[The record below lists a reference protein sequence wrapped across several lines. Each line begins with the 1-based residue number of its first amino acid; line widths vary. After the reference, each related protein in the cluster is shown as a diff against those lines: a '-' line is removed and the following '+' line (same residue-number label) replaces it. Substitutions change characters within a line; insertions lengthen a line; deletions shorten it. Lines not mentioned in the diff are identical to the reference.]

1 VRAATAQLWCCPA
14 AAGCLEALV
23 LDILISVVCMVIGYL
38 LGTIPTG
45 YLVARAR
52 GVDIQK
58 RGSGNIGATNVL
70 RSVGT
75 LPALMVMV
83 VDPLKGALAILFPML
98 IGVSAWGVA
107 LTGLATVLGNNFNV
121 FLGLRGGK
129 GVATSL
135 GVFMVVSPLATLL
148 ATFLALL
155 TIALGRYVS
164 LGSIIGMTAAPLLLL
179 ASVSF
184 PMPYLYL
191 GLTMALLAIVRHREN
206 LVRLAAGTERRL
218 GEQPSPPAEPP
229 PPPEDAAATR
239 DSP

>member
-1 VRAATAQLWCCPA
+1 L
-14 AAGCLEALV
+14 
-23 LDILISVVCMVIGYL
+23 LDILISAVCMVIGYL

-45 YLVARAR
+45 FLVARAR
-52 GVDIQK
+52 GVDIQRK
-58 RGSGNIGATNVL
+58 GSGNIGATNVL

-75 LPALMVMV
+75 LPALVVMV
-83 VDPLKGALAILFPML
+83 VDPLKGAFAVLFPVL

-107 LTGLATVLGNNFNV
+107 LTGLSAVLGNNFNV

-129 GVATSL
+129 GIATSL
-135 GVFMVVSPLATLL
+135 GVFLVVSPLATLL

-164 LGSIIGMTAAPLLLL
+164 LGSIIGMVAAPLLLL

-191 GLTMALLAIVRHREN
+191 GLTMALLAILRHREN
-206 LVRLAAGTERRL
+206 IVRLAAGTERRF
-218 GEQPSPPAEPP
+218 GERPAPPAEPP
-229 PPPEDAAATR
+229 PAAEDGATSG
-239 DSP
+239 DSA